1 MIYKVNEI
9 VDTKTY
15 GMLTVVAP
23 ITYKTNKHPK
33 YNLLGGKTIYW
44 FKDTENKDIL
54 LWDDELLKE
63 LTDEEKLG
71 KAEPMGTLLI
81 ED

>member
-1 MIYKVNEI
+1 MIYKVDEI

-23 ITYKTNKHPK
+23 ITYKPNKHPK
-33 YNLLGGKTIYW
+33 YDKLGGKTLYW
-44 FKDTENKDIL
+44 FKDLENKNVL
-54 LWDDELLKE
+54 LWDDELIIE